1 MKRATEVWKIEI
13 GEWLIVVES
22 QGARSVIRIVDVK
35 YLEEESVTD
44 GVVQELRRV
53 ELDGSIDDFVVDS
66 IDEMLR
72 GPAGLGDL
80 WATAGDT

>member
-1 MKRATEVWKIEI
+1 MKRATEVGKIEI

-80 WATAGDT
+80 GTTASDT